1 MKNPLDIHVMTGEDI
16 FVALEESLAAM
27 SPMEKAK
34 LRIELRAA
42 YNLPPQPEPDAYV
55 N

>member
-1 MKNPLDIHVMTGEDI
+1 M
-16 FVALEESLAAM
+16 ALEESLAAM

-42 YNLPPQPEPDAYV
+42 YNLSPPSQPVAYV